1 MNIPFLSLHDV
12 TAKYKDEIHEA
23 VKRVVDSGWYLQGKE
38 NEQFEKHYA
47 EYIGTKHCI
56 GCANGLDALIWI
68 FRAYI
73 ELGVMQPG
81 DEVIVPANTYI
92 ATILA
97 ITENG
102 LIPVLVEPRQDTLQ
116 IDDSLIEERI
126 TERTKAICIVH
137 LYGRLAYTEKIGE
150 LCAKY
155 GLKLIEDNAQAH
167 GCSYRA
173 PQSPEGEVVATTMQ
187 ERTGVN
193 MADPAY
199 YPTLK
204 KRAAEMRANPTE
216 AENIL
221 WNALSEQKLGY
232 KIRRQHIVSQYILD
246 FAYHDC
252 RLAIELDGGYHNTED
267 QQYDDAVRT
276 KNLEALGWHV
286 LRFTN
291 DEVYNNLD
299 EVLAKIKSAIESAT
313 ATSPTDAS
321 PLGECG
327 AGRLAKRTGSLGDAA
342 GHSFYPGKNL
352 GALGDGGAVTTDDDE
367 LAAAIRALANYG
379 SQKKYVFK
387 YTGRNSRLD
396 EIQAAVLD
404 VKLRHLDEDLKAR
417 QEIADY
423 YYDHI
428 DNPLIEL
435 PVRLPH
441 ENNVYHLFP
450 ILVKNLP
457 HNPLEGKSSC
467 QEYLGDSTCMGDFLQ
482 VHTATSP
489 SGDCGAGLCGADS
502 LRDKLQKYLED
513 NGVGTVIHYPIPPH
527 LQECYQ
533 NSPFRGLGGLPIT
546 ELLADCELSLP
557 ISPTMTMEEAAEV
570 VRLVNEFK
578 E

>member
-23 VKRVVDSGWYLQGKE
+23 VLRVVDSGWYLQGKE
-38 NEQFEKHYA
+38 NEQFEQHYA

-73 ELGVMQPG
+73 ELGVMHPG

-102 LIPVLVEPRQDTLQ
+102 LVPVLVEPRKDTLQ

-150 LCAKY
+150 LCKKY
-155 GLKLIEDNAQAH
+155 NLKLIEDNAQAH
-167 GCSYRA
+167 GCTMPIANS
-173 PQSPEGEVVATTMQ
+173 QSP
-187 ERTGVN
+187 
-193 MADPAY
+193 
-199 YPTLK
+199 
-204 KRAAEMRANPTE
+204 
-216 AENIL
+216 I
-221 WNALSEQKLGY
+221 
-232 KIRRQHIVSQYILD
+232 
-246 FAYHDC
+246 
-252 RLAIELDGGYHNTED
+252 
-267 QQYDDAVRT
+267 
-276 KNLEALGWHV
+276 
-286 LRFTN
+286 
-291 DEVYNNLD
+291 
-299 EVLAKIKSAIESAT
+299 
-313 ATSPTDAS
+313 AS
-321 PLGECG
+321 
-327 AGRLAKRTGSLGDAA
+327 KRTGSLGDAA

-417 QEIADY
+417 QTIAAY
-423 YYDHI
+423 YYDNI
-428 DNPLIEL
+428 NNPLITL
-435 PVRLPH
+435 PKRLLDT
-441 ENNVYHLFP
+441 ENVYHLFP
-450 ILVKNLP
+450 ILVT
-457 HNPLEGKSSC
+457 S
-467 QEYLGDSTCMGDFLQ
+467 
-482 VHTATSP
+482 TSP
-489 SGDCGAGLCGADS
+489 LGDCGAGS
-502 LRDKLQKYLED
+502 LRDKLQKYLEE

-527 LQECYQ
+527 LQECYN
-533 NSPFRGLGGLPIT
+533 NSPFKGMGGLPIT
-546 ELLADCELSLP
+546 EMLADCELSLP
-557 ISPTMTMEEAAEV
+557 MSPTMTIEEAKEV
-570 VRLVNEFK
+570 VRLINNWR
-578 E
+578 

>member
-12 TAKYKDEIHEA
+12 TAKYRDEIHEA
-23 VKRVVDSGWYLQGKE
+23 VLRVVDSGWYLQGKE

-47 EYIGTKHCI
+47 EYIGSKHCI

-73 ELGVMQPG
+73 ELGVMKPG

-102 LIPVLVEPRQDTLQ
+102 LVPVLVEPRKDTLQ

-150 LCAKY
+150 LCKKY
-155 GLKLIEDNAQAH
+155 NLKLVEDNAQAH

-187 ERTGVN
+187 EKAGIN
-193 MADPAY
+193 MADPVY
-199 YPTLK
+199 YPMLK
-204 KRAAEMRANPTE
+204 KRAAEMRANPTD

-246 FAYHDC
+246 FAYLDC
-252 RLAIELDGGYHNTED
+252 RLAIELDGEYHTDAD
-267 QQYDDAVRT
+267 QQHDDAVRT

-291 DEVYNNLD
+291 EQILNNLD

-313 ATSPTDAS
+313 ATSPSGD
-321 PLGECG
+321 CG
-327 AGRLAKRTGSLGDAA
+327 AGWLHRTGSLGDAA

-417 QEIADY
+417 QAIANY
-423 YYDHI
+423 YYDNI
-428 DNPLIEL
+428 SNPLITL
-435 PVRLPH
+435 PKRLPDT
-441 ENNVYHLFP
+441 ENVYHLFP

-467 QEYLGDSTCMGDFLQ
+467 QEYLGDPTCKEDFLQ
-482 VHTATSP
+482 VHTATS
-489 SGDCGAGLCGADS
+489 SLGDCGARLCGAGS
-502 LRDKLQKYLED
+502 LRDKLQKYLEE
-513 NGVGTVIHYPIPPH
+513 NGVGTVIHYPVAPH
-527 LQECYQ
+527 KQECYANEAWNIPQ
-533 NSPFRGLGGLPIT
+533 LSWPVT
-546 ELLADCELSLP
+546 EQIADEELSLP
-557 ISPTMTMEEAAEV
+557 ISPTMTLQEAVEV
-570 VRLVNEFK
+570 VRLINEWR
-578 E
+578 

>member
-23 VKRVVDSGWYLQGKE
+23 VLRVVDSGWYLQGKE

-102 LIPVLVEPRQDTLQ
+102 LVPVLVEPRKDTLQ

-126 TERTKAICIVH
+126 TDRTKAICIVH
-137 LYGRLAYTEKIGE
+137 LYGRLACTQHILD
-150 LCAKY
+150 LCEKY

-167 GCSYRA
+167 GCTMPIPNS
-173 PQSPEGEVVATTMQ
+173 QSPIAT
-187 ERTGVN
+187 
-193 MADPAY
+193 
-199 YPTLK
+199 
-204 KRAAEMRANPTE
+204 
-216 AENIL
+216 
-221 WNALSEQKLGY
+221 
-232 KIRRQHIVSQYILD
+232 
-246 FAYHDC
+246 
-252 RLAIELDGGYHNTED
+252 
-267 QQYDDAVRT
+267 
-276 KNLEALGWHV
+276 
-286 LRFTN
+286 
-291 DEVYNNLD
+291 
-299 EVLAKIKSAIESAT
+299 
-313 ATSPTDAS
+313 
-321 PLGECG
+321 
-327 AGRLAKRTGSLGDAA
+327 KRTGSLGDAA

-417 QEIADY
+417 QAIAAY
-423 YYDHI
+423 YYDNI
-428 DNPLIEL
+428 NNPLITL
-435 PVRLPH
+435 PKRLPDS
-441 ENNVYHLFP
+441 ENVYHLFP
-450 ILVKNLP
+450 ILVK
-457 HNPLEGKSSC
+457 
-467 QEYLGDSTCMGDFLQ
+467 GDGLLAIGDR
-482 VHTATSP
+482 
-489 SGDCGAGLCGADS
+489 
-502 LRDKLQKYLED
+502 RDELQKYLAE

-533 NSPFRGLGGLPIT
+533 NHTSLQERDGDRLIT
-546 ELLADCELSLP
+546 EMLADCELSLP
-557 ISPTMTMEEAAEV
+557 ISPTMTLEEAAEV
-570 VRLVNEFK
+570 VRLINNWK
-578 E
+578 L